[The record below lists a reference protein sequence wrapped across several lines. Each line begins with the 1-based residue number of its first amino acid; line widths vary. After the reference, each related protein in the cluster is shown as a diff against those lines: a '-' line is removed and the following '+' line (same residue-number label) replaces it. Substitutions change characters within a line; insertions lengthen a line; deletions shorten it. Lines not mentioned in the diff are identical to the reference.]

1 MSERKPLTPEQREA
15 KNRKAREKRAAA
27 KAVDFQE
34 AEVKVVA
41 VTQQEG
47 VDPEALKA
55 PEDFASRYSAQEP
68 TEVPCPDV
76 PAQEDGKGLDLP
88 QVKAAAESLMS
99 HGIPTDP
106 RVKVQAPKEPRYLA
120 SQDNTVYT
128 NPKHPENKGEFK
140 KVGVLYRHK
149 DLEGKMRQDILAMGR
164 EPANKKERRK
174 AKAGLPFRDK
184 TGVVA

>member
-27 KAVDFQE
+27 KNQTAE
-34 AEVKVVA
+34 A
-41 VTQQEG
+41 
-47 VDPEALKA
+47 
-55 PEDFASRYSAQEP
+55 AQEP
-68 TEVPCPDV
+68 NEAHQDAVPT
-76 PAQEDGKGLDLP
+76 QEDGKGLNLP
-88 QVKAAAESLMS
+88 EVKTAVESLMS

-106 RVKVQAPKEPRYLA
+106 RVKVPAPKEPRFLA
-120 SQDNTVYT
+120 SQADNTVYT
-128 NPKHPENKGEFK
+128 NPKHPENKGEFR

-149 DLEGKMRQDILAMGR
+149 GPDGKMRQDIIAMGR